1 VCSKQKERK
10 CRRQPAKRRRAAIN
24 CQGKPRRTTQQRVGG
39 NSNRTT
45 TKQTDKTNQQT
56 PPHPPPTTHTNAVPP
71 SPPPPS
77 TNITILKYPPKR
89 GGRPNCRRRGPVKA
103 GSRPTPTTYRSE
115 WGASLRALSLLS
127 KTWPHQTLPTIPHA
141 THASTSTNPR
151 AAPPNKPQLRVARV
165 RGLSQ
170 IPAQG

>member
-1 VCSKQKERK
+1 VYSKPRKKEVRAATREK
-10 CRRQPAKRRRAAIN
+10 KTSSQGLQRTTAPHHPAKDGR
-24 CQGKPRRTTQQRVGG
+24 QQQQ
-39 NSNRTT
+39 ND
-45 TKQTDKTNQQT
+45 DKTDRQNKPTNPT
-56 PPHPPPTTHTNAVPP
+56 PPSPTTHTNAIPP

-89 GGRPNCRRRGPVKA
+89 GGRPHCRRRGPVKA